1 MKQTSVWSPADLF
14 PSPSTSSSVCW
25 KLHPARHLM
34 FLSSFFYYFILLRLN
49 LFHVSPSFVEFTSFI
64 LREPP
69 PPPPPPTFKLYS
81 QFFCGFYS
89 LHVLLNVHI
98 VGHRGQCSLSKL
110 PPLLLLLVSF
120 CPTWLGFIQPV
131 MPVLYSDPV
140 LKLNCK
146 NTLYTLL
153 TFL

>member
-49 LFHVSPSFVEFTSFI
+49 LFHVSPPFVEFTSFI

-110 PPLLLLLVSF
+110 PPLLLSSSSSSLSVLHDLVLFSRWCLF
-120 CPTWLGFIQPV
+120 CIRI
-131 MPVLYSDPV
+131 LYWS
-140 LKLNCK
+140 
-146 NTLYTLL
+146 
-153 TFL
+153 

>member
-1 MKQTSVWSPADLF
+1 MKQTSVW
-14 PSPSTSSSVCW
+14 SPSTSSSVCW
-25 KLHPARHLM
+25 KLHPARRLM
-34 FLSSFFYYFILLRLN
+34 FLSSSFYYFILLRLN

-69 PPPPPPTFKLYS
+69 PPPPPTFNLYS

>member
-1 MKQTSVWSPADLF
+1 MKQTSVW
-14 PSPSTSSSVCW
+14 SPSTSSSVCW
-25 KLHPARHLM
+25 KLHPARRLM

-49 LFHVSPSFVEFTSFI
+49 LFHISPSFVEFTSFI
-64 LREPP
+64 LREP

-131 MPVLYSDPV
+131 MLVLYSDPV

>member
-1 MKQTSVWSPADLF
+1 MKQTSVW
-14 PSPSTSSSVCW
+14 SPSTSSSVCW
-25 KLHPARHLM
+25 KLLPARRLM

-49 LFHVSPSFVEFTSFI
+49 LFHISPSFVEFTSFI
-64 LREPP
+64 LREP

-131 MPVLYSDPV
+131 MLVLYSDPV

>member
-1 MKQTSVWSPADLF
+1 MKQTSVW
-14 PSPSTSSSVCW
+14 SPSTSSSVCW
-25 KLHPARHLM
+25 KLLPARRLM
-34 FLSSFFYYFILLRLN
+34 FLSSSFYYFILLRLN

-69 PPPPPPTFKLYS
+69 PPPPPTFNLYS

>member
-1 MKQTSVWSPADLF
+1 MKQTSVW
-14 PSPSTSSSVCW
+14 SPSTSSSVCW
-25 KLHPARHLM
+25 KLHPARRLM
-34 FLSSFFYYFILLRLN
+34 FLSSSFYYFILLRLN

-64 LREPP
+64 LREP

-110 PPLLLLLVSF
+110 PPLLLLLLVSF

-131 MPVLYSDPV
+131 MLVLYSDPV